1 MAQDR
6 DRCWA
11 VVNAIMNLRFPY
23 NVGYFLL
30 AEEVLASHRGIR
42 SLTFVSE

>member
-11 VVNAIMNLRFPY
+11 FVNVVMNLRFPY

-30 AEEVLASHRGIR
+30 AGDVLSY
-42 SLTFVSE
+42 